1 MPMQKNETESK
12 KLKKEEKKTEKVGLS
27 VNKVEKKED
36 LLPQSNSIKKEE
48 EPKDRLGDIN
58 IVPEVL
64 ATIVSRIVSNISGVA
79 GLFAHS
85 KSGIG
90 TLLGVKEIE
99 EGIRVDLTEGKLLST
114 FISVIVDYG
123 SVIIDLAKKIQEV
136 VKSEVE
142 EKTGLVVKSV
152 DVNIMGIQMPVP
164 GKESKPKSGIQESK

>member
-1 MPMQKNETESK
+1 MQENETESR
-12 KLKKEEKKTEKVGLS
+12 KLKKEEKKLEKVGLS
-27 VNKVEKKED
+27 VNKVEKKVD
-36 LLPQSNSIKKEE
+36 LPPQDSSTKKEKE
-48 EPKDRLGDIN
+48 FKDSLGDIN

-99 EGIRVDLTEGKLLST
+99 EGIRVDLTEGKSLST

-136 VKSEVE
+136 VKNEVE
-142 EKTGLVVKSV
+142 EKTGLLVKSV
-152 DVNIMGIQMPVP
+152 DVNIMGIQMP
-164 GKESKPKSGIQESK
+164 GKESKSKPGIQENK

>member
-1 MPMQKNETESK
+1 MRENETESK
-12 KLKKEEKKTEKVGLS
+12 KLKKDEKKIEKVGLS
-27 VNKVEKKED
+27 VNKVEKKEE
-36 LLPQSNSIKKEE
+36 LLPQDSSIKKEE
-48 EPKDRLGDIN
+48 EPKDSLGDIN

-99 EGIRVDLTEGKLLST
+99 EGIRVDLTEGKSLST

-152 DVNIMGIQMPVP
+152 DVNIMGIQMP
-164 GKESKPKSGIQESK
+164 GKESKSKPGIQENK

>member
-1 MPMQKNETESK
+1 MQEEEKKSK
-12 KLKKEEKKTEKVGLS
+12 KLEKEEKKVEKAGLS

-36 LLPQSNSIKKEE
+36 LLPKDSLIKKEE
-48 EPKDRLGDIN
+48 APKDSLGDIN
-58 IVPEVL
+58 IIPEVL

-99 EGIRVDLTEGKLLST
+99 EGIRVDLTEGKSLST

-123 SVIIDLAKKIQEV
+123 SVIIDLAKKIQDV

-142 EKTGLVVKSV
+142 EKTGLLVKSV
-152 DVNIMGIQMPVP
+152 DVNIMGIQMP
-164 GKESKPKSGIQESK
+164 GIESKSKPGIQENK

>member
-1 MPMQKNETESK
+1 MQEEEKKSK
-12 KLKKEEKKTEKVGLS
+12 KLEKEEKKVEKVGLS
-27 VNKVEKKED
+27 VNKVEKRED
-36 LLPQSNSIKKEE
+36 PLSKDSLIKKEE
-48 EPKDRLGDIN
+48 DLKDSLGDIN
-58 IVPEVL
+58 IIPEVL

-99 EGIRVDLTEGKLLST
+99 EGIRVDLTEGKSLST

-123 SVIIDLAKKIQEV
+123 SVIIDLAKKIQDV

-142 EKTGLVVKSV
+142 EKTGLLVKSV
-152 DVNIMGIQMPVP
+152 DVNIMGIQMP
-164 GKESKPKSGIQESK
+164 GIESRSKPGIQENK

>member
-1 MPMQKNETESK
+1 MQEEEKKSK
-12 KLKKEEKKTEKVGLS
+12 KLEKEEKKVEKVGLS
-27 VNKVEKKED
+27 VNKVEKRED
-36 LLPQSNSIKKEE
+36 LLPKDSLIKKEE
-48 EPKDRLGDIN
+48 DPKDSLGDIN

-99 EGIRVDLTEGKLLST
+99 EGIRVDLTEGKSLST

-123 SVIIDLAKKIQEV
+123 SVIIDLAKKIQDV

-142 EKTGLVVKSV
+142 EKTGLLVKSV
-152 DVNIMGIQMPVP
+152 DVNIMGIQMP
-164 GKESKPKSGIQESK
+164 GIESRSKPGIQENK